1 MTKYA
6 FDDVVRF
13 KQLLQQEQ
21 RRFASAFSAHLLRF
35 ALARDL
41 GPADAVAVD
50 AIVEAVEQKDFP
62 LRTLIREVV
71 LHESFVQ
78 GPVGKK
84 SAE

>member
-13 KQLLQQEQ
+13 KQLLHQE
-21 RRFASAFSAHLLRF
+21 RHRFANAFTAHLLRF

-50 AIVEAVEQKDFP
+50 EIVEAAGQNDFP
-62 LRTLIREVV
+62 LRNVIRQVV
-71 LHESFVQ
+71 LHEKFVQ
-78 GPVGKK
+78 AESRIRK
-84 SAE
+84 SD